1 MKQYNFRLDEQ
12 IVAEASDIAK
22 TYNENLTN
30 LVREGLAKIIE
41 ERKNDVYYKLTH
53 NIETLD
59 NKESKEIIDELK
71 KMGPEDLEIVK
82 TEVVRFGK
90 K

>member
-12 IVAEASDIAK
+12 IVAEATDIAK
-22 TYNENLTN
+22 IYNENLTS

-41 ERKNDVYYKLTH
+41 ERKNDIYYKLTH
-53 NIETLD
+53 NIETLESE
-59 NKESKEIIDELK
+59 ESKEIIDELK
-71 KMGPEDLEIVK
+71 KMKPEDLEIVE
-82 TEVVRFGK
+82 TEVIHLGK